1 MIINIGDIL
10 VLNDKN
16 EYIVVSEI
24 MYNEKNYFYL
34 TNKNNNDIK
43 FCYQDQDE
51 LVEINDETLI
61 KNLLPLFLDKTKK
74 LFDNNS
80 I

>member
-1 MIINIGDIL
+1 MIINIGDVL

-16 EYIVVSEI
+16 EYIVISEI
-24 MYNEKNYFYL
+24 EYNEKKYLYL

-43 FCYQDQDE
+43 FCFQDQDE

-61 KNLLPLFLDKTKK
+61 KNLLPLFLNKTKK
-74 LFDNNS
+74 LFDDNNF
-80 I
+80 